1 MYLYVYMIYG
11 FPYISTF
18 RRGKSPSFWSEF
30 WSDILDRSRRSFS
43 NQYPRYIYLREEND
57 ELEAKEGKKNSMRA
71 TIDFYM
77 VFIVLLISV
86 LRYIFVVFLEYF
98 LFTPDLCRMLII
110 IIQYSKER
118 LDYK

>member
-1 MYLYVYMIYG
+1 MIYG

-77 VFIVLLISV
+77 VFIVLLIRASLY
-86 LRYIFVVFLEYF
+86 LRCISRIFSFY
-98 LFTPDLCRMLII
+98 T
-110 IIQYSKER
+110 
-118 LDYK
+118 